1 MPACKVCGSWFAKIR
16 DDEVLCDRCQT
27 ALGRL
32 NSYVS
37 PVVHGR
43 WEEVDWIEMDGGG
56 NYFIRTPNAA
66 LRCSSCCN
74 CFKKELLWKDSFCPN
89 CGAKMD
95 GEQL

>member
-37 PVVHGR
+37 PVVHG
-43 WEEVDWIEMDGGG
+43 DWIG
-56 NYFIRTPNAA
+56 YFPHCSVCGEEA
-66 LRCSSCCN
+66 LS
-74 CFKKELLWKDSFCPN
+74 KDNGTLHGAYFLTKYCPN

-95 GEQL
+95 GGNQNV